1 MSNRNRST
9 KLSPLVCPTT
19 WVAPLDC
26 SGKPFIVW
34 QSLCFNVVSPFES
47 EADLL
52 IEAKEWGQAEER
64 LQQAVD
70 LQDKLNREYRGTNQA
85 SVLRLEDLRVKLVG
99 IRSGQSY
106 MEVQRVVELAD
117 ERRAASENLEAA
129 VLYQEAAR
137 LQRQLNE
144 DYQGQP

>member
-1 MSNRNRST
+1 MAEPLLQRSLT
-9 KLSPLVCPTT
+9 L
-19 WVAPLDC
+19 
-26 SGKPFIVW
+26 
-34 QSLCFNVVSPFES
+34 ES

-64 LQQAVD
+64 LQQAVN

-106 MEVQRVVELAD
+106 M
-117 ERRAASENLEAA
+117 
-129 VLYQEAAR
+129 
-137 LQRQLNE
+137 
-144 DYQGQP
+144 